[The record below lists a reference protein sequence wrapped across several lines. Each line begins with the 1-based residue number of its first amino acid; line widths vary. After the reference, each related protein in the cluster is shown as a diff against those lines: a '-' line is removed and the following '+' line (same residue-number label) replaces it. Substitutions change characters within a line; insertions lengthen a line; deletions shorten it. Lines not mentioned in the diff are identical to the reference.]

1 MVKKEISEIKKLF
14 TENNCSITRI
24 CGCYVDGEKNK
35 KTQFRRAFLSL
46 PEDEIGKYL
55 EILRKTL
62 SGTVGKNLHTLN
74 FPTESEQ
81 EGGTQSG
88 LLQIR
93 NSQLQDD
100 GLLDQFFTDII
111 ESYEYAGNYL
121 ILVIYDTYD
130 IPGKASDGR
139 VMHDASE
146 EVYSYIMTS
155 ICPVKLSK
163 PGLSYETEE
172 NAFHDRIRDWV
183 VGAPETGFLFPA
195 FNDRSADIHSLLY
208 YSKDTKDL
216 RERFVND
223 LLGCSISAA
232 PDTQK
237 KIFQRLVEDVLGENC
252 TVEAV
257 NNIQGRIIEMAE
269 DHKDDAVPLTLDKN
283 EIKGV
288 FSESGVPEDRLQDFE
303 QLYATAAVADPNMEF
318 YADNIVNKR
327 VLEVSSQGIQ
337 LKVDTDYADRISTQV
352 IGGKTVLQIEL
363 LGDVEVNGI
372 SVKKQET

>member
-14 TENNCSITRI
+14 TQNYCSITRI

-35 KTQFRRAFLSL
+35 KTQFRNTFLSL
-46 PEDEIGKYL
+46 PEDEIEKYL
-55 EILRKTL
+55 QILRKGL
-62 SGTVGKNLHTLN
+62 SGAVGKNLHTLS
-74 FPTESEQ
+74 FPTEAEQ
-81 EGGTQSG
+81 EGGAQSG

-93 NSQLQDD
+93 NSQLMDD
-100 GLLDQFFTDII
+100 ELLDQFYTDII
-111 ESYEYAGNYL
+111 ESYEYEGNYL

-130 IPGKASDGR
+130 IPGKTSDER

-146 EVYSYIMTS
+146 DVYSYIMTS

-172 NAFHDRIRDWV
+172 KAFHDRIRDWV

-195 FNDRSADIHSLLY
+195 FNDRCTDIHSLLY

-216 RERFVND
+216 REDFVDN
-223 LLGCSISAA
+223 LLGCSVTAA

-237 KIFQRLVEDVLGENC
+237 KIFQQLVQDVLGEDC

-257 NNIQGRIIEMAE
+257 NNIQGRIIEMVE
-269 DHKDDAVPLTLDKN
+269 EHKDDAAPFAMDKD
-283 EIKGV
+283 EIKDV
-288 FSESGVPEDRLQDFE
+288 LSASGVSEERMQDFE
-303 QLYATAAVADPNMEF
+303 QCYATVAEPNIEF
-318 YADNIVNKR
+318 FVENIVNRRK
-327 VLEVSSQGIQ
+327 LEVSSQGIQ
-337 LKVDTDYADRISTQV
+337 VRVDTDYADRISTQV
-352 IGGKTVLQIEL
+352 IDGKTVLQIEL

-372 SVKKQET
+372 SVNK